1 VLFRSESKDNA
12 FPAVYSIHRKGEG
25 GKWVKVAESIPTRYA
40 DRVGDAG
47 KYTYR
52 ITAADYD
59 NNVSEPSKDVTVAV
73 KSVPTIEFP
82 PPTVQQTDR
91 AGYAANV
98 RKIHAAGAGKVR
110 QDVFLFA
117 GDSITAADA
126 YTHVLGQWLARG
138 ITVRQGVGQ
147 MQTGYGKSQID
158 GYLAA
163 AKPEFAV
170 VMYGT
175 NDSKSPDAVK
185 AGMDNLAYV
194 IDACAKYGTV
204 PIMATI
210 PPRGFNKDQQ
220 AGEKAF
226 SEALIKLCREKQVP
240 VSYCFDLMI
249 QRDLKQML
257 SDGVHLVPG
266 TGNDA
271 AGEALLLTL
280 EQVYFALRDKSD
292 SW

>member
-1 VLFRSESKDNA
+1 
-12 FPAVYSIHRKGEG
+12 
-25 GKWVKVAESIPTRYA
+25 
-40 DRVGDAG
+40 
-47 KYTYR
+47 
-52 ITAADYD
+52 
-59 NNVSEPSKDVTVAV
+59 VAV